1 MNICIDRDVFN
12 EAFLGNVSISP
23 LQKFLRKNIMMYS
36 DRQHYLKF
44 IPIKPEQLDSIQDSL
59 FHIISEIRNKRPGYM
74 DISKGYLIRL
84 MDSLSSGYQYSFSRQ
99 ENAIYEEKL
108 FEAVSEYMKNN
119 LSSVHMHVL
128 TENFHFQPN
137 YFNNLIKKQTGK
149 TYSEYLVF
157 LRVERAKL
165 LLESSNLNV
174 EEIMWLIG
182 YHNKGFFYKKFAETT
197 GLSPSKYRARAREK

>member
-1 MNICIDRDVFN
+1 
-12 EAFLGNVSISP
+12 
-23 LQKFLRKNIMMYS
+23 
-36 DRQHYLKF
+36 
-44 IPIKPEQLDSIQDSL
+44 
-59 FHIISEIRNKRPGYM
+59 
-74 DISKGYLIRL
+74 
-84 MDSLSSGYQYSFSRQ
+84 
-99 ENAIYEEKL
+99 
-108 FEAVSEYMKNN
+108 MKNN
-119 LSSVHMHVL
+119 LSSVHMHAL

-182 YHNKGFFYKKFAETT
+182 YRNKGFFYKKFAETT
-197 GLSPSKYRARAREK
+197 GLSPSKYRTQARGK